1 MSDTSWYSIVDGISL
16 MQGDVLMACPVSV
29 IAGPWKLPLDP
40 KETVF
45 ETKITSLLIMTQSC
59 DLENDKTEFVLCA
72 TITDWATNV
81 RTEINAGNTAIKS
94 RDFRKKVIDGNIPG
108 LSLLHKHESS
118 PRLEWSVAN
127 FHRLYTLPKA
137 PYRNMHNPLARACA
151 CFPPTAN
158 IWPRRLRG
166 TSCVLVCLT
175 MRRRLRRM
183 ATSAVS
189 IFLQSK

>member
-137 PYRNMHNPLARACA
+137 FLQEYAQSVGPRLRLLSPYREHLAQAFARY
-151 CFPPTAN
+151 F
-158 IWPRRLRG
+158 
-166 TSCVLVCLT
+166 
-175 MRRRLRRM
+175 MRVGLPHD
-183 ATSAVS
+183 AKAFEKDGDVGG
-189 IFLQSK
+189 